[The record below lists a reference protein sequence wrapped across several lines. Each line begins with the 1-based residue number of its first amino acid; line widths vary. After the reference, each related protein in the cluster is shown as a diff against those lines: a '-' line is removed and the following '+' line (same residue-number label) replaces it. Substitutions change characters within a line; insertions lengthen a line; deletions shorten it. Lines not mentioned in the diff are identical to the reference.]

1 MGAYPDWW
9 PANPVGSWWDER
21 QKEKQEWMLLLYLI
35 GGLAVLLLAIY
46 IWRRIE

>member
-1 MGAYPDWW
+1 MGAWPDWW

-21 QKEKQEWMLLLYLI
+21 QKEGAAWMLVLYLVLALGI
-35 GGLAVLLLAIY
+35 GLLAIY